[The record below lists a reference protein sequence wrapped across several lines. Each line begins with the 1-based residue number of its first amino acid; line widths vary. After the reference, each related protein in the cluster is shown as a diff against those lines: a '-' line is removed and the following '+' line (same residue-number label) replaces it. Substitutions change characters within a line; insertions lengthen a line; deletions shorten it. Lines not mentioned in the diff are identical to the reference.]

1 MALYSFEKDS
11 PNGPE
16 AQVWPSFSKDLL
28 PTFHLPGRQCV
39 TISREDIEK
48 VAVLARI
55 RVDDEQV
62 SALEKDLGNILDLVD
77 QLAAAD
83 TDSVEPMAHPLNA
96 VQRLRA
102 DEVTETN
109 QREAFQAIAPATEN
123 GLYLVP
129 RVIE

>member
-1 MALYSFEKDS
+1 M
-11 PNGPE
+11 
-16 AQVWPSFSKDLL
+16 
-28 PTFHLPGRQCV
+28 
-39 TISREDIEK
+39 TISRKDIEK

-55 RVDDEQV
+55 RVDEEQI

-77 QLAAAD
+77 QLGAAD
-83 TDSVEPMAHPLNA
+83 TDAVEPMAHPLDA

-109 QREAFQAIAPATEN
+109 QRDAFQAIAPATEN

>member
-1 MALYSFEKDS
+1 M
-11 PNGPE
+11 
-16 AQVWPSFSKDLL
+16 
-28 PTFHLPGRQCV
+28 
-39 TISREDIEK
+39 TISREAIEK

-55 RVDDEQV
+55 RVDEEQV

-83 TDSVEPMAHPLNA
+83 TESVEPMAHPLNA

-109 QREAFQAIAPATEN
+109 QRESFQAIAPATEN

>member
-1 MALYSFEKDS
+1 M
-11 PNGPE
+11 
-16 AQVWPSFSKDLL
+16 
-28 PTFHLPGRQCV
+28 
-39 TISREDIEK
+39 TISRDDIEK

-55 RVDDEQV
+55 RLQEEQIP
-62 SALEKDLGNILDLVD
+62 ALEIDLGNILELVN
-77 QLAAAD
+77 QLSAAD

-96 VQRLRA
+96 VQRLRP

-109 QREAFQAIAPATEN
+109 QRQAFQAIAPATEN

>member
-1 MALYSFEKDS
+1 M
-11 PNGPE
+11 
-16 AQVWPSFSKDLL
+16 
-28 PTFHLPGRQCV
+28 

-55 RVDDEQV
+55 RLDEEQIP
-62 SALEKDLGNILDLVD
+62 ALENDLGNILSLVD
-77 QLAAAD
+77 QLSAAD
-83 TDSVEPMAHPLNA
+83 TDNVEPLAHPLDA

-102 DEVTETN
+102 DKVTETN
-109 QREAFQAIAPATEN
+109 QREAFQAIAPATES

>member
-1 MALYSFEKDS
+1 
-11 PNGPE
+11 
-16 AQVWPSFSKDLL
+16 
-28 PTFHLPGRQCV
+28 V
-39 TISREDIEK
+39 TISRKDIEK

-77 QLAAAD
+77 QLGAAD
-83 TDSVEPMAHPLNA
+83 TDAVQPMAHPLDA

-109 QREAFQAIAPATEN
+109 QRESFQAIAPATEN

>member
-1 MALYSFEKDS
+1 
-11 PNGPE
+11 
-16 AQVWPSFSKDLL
+16 
-28 PTFHLPGRQCV
+28 V

-55 RVDDEQV
+55 RLDEKQIP
-62 SALEKDLGNILDLVD
+62 ALEKDLGNILSLVD
-77 QLAAAD
+77 QLTAAD
-83 TDSVEPMAHPLNA
+83 TDNVEPLAHPLDA
-96 VQRLRA
+96 VQRLRP
-102 DEVTETN
+102 DEVTESN

>member
-1 MALYSFEKDS
+1 M
-11 PNGPE
+11 
-16 AQVWPSFSKDLL
+16 
-28 PTFHLPGRQCV
+28 
-39 TISREDIEK
+39 TISRTDIEK

-62 SALEKDLGNILDLVD
+62 SALENDLGNILDLVD
-77 QLAAAD
+77 QLSAAD
-83 TDSVEPMAHPLNA
+83 TSAVEPMAHPLDA

-102 DEVTETN
+102 DDVTESN

>member
-1 MALYSFEKDS
+1 M
-11 PNGPE
+11 
-16 AQVWPSFSKDLL
+16 
-28 PTFHLPGRQCV
+28 

-55 RVDDEQV
+55 RVDEEQV

-77 QLAAAD
+77 QLGAAD